1 MMRQLLLFG
10 AIIILA
16 TIAPACKKKGPP
28 FPVEPE
34 IRIISVEPTT
44 VKEFVDQLV
53 VVLEY
58 QDGDGDLGFEHP
70 DSLSLRVLDNRLT
83 APDWYHVPPRAPL
96 GEDLP
101 IQGTLE
107 FQINSTFILGSAQ
120 QETTTFT
127 IQIKDRA
134 GNWSNEV
141 TTPTITITK

>member
-1 MMRQLLLFG
+1 MMRYPLFVLILTISS
-10 AIIILA
+10 AISSG
-16 TIAPACKKKGPP
+16 CKKDGPP

-34 IRIISVEPTT
+34 ISIISVEPTT
-44 VKEFVDQLV
+44 IKEFVDQLV
-53 VVLEY
+53 VVIEY

-70 DSLSLRVLDNRLT
+70 DSLSLRVHDARLT

-96 GEDLP
+96 GEEIP

-107 FQINSTFILGSAQ
+107 FQINSTFILGNAQ
-120 QETTTFT
+120 QETTTFN

-134 GNWSNEV
+134 GNWSNVV